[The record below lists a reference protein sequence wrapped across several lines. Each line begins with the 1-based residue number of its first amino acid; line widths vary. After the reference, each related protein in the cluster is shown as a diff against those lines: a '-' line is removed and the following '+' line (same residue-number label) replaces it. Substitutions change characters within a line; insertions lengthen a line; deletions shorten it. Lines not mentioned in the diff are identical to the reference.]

1 MRISDWSSDVCSSDL
16 SDAHADAG
24 RVAAHPRCL
33 EAGRRGQALEAPGN
47 RLSKQGLAQATV
59 AMDPPEDR
67 SRGNLR
73 TLEPGVQSGAGPR
86 RQPRAA
92 RLAAALGAQIGRAT
106 CRARGWQ
113 SG

>member
-16 SDAHADAG
+16 AAGQLYGHQGLAVRDEIDAHADAG

-67 SRGNLR
+67 SRGNPR
-73 TLEPGVQSGAGPR
+73 TLEPGVQSGDR
-86 RQPRAA
+86 KST
-92 RLAAALGAQIGRAT
+92 RLT
-106 CRARGWQ
+106 
-113 SG
+113 SSH